1 MRLIRSHGLG
11 NDYLVLDS
19 GEPMSPA
26 RAQALCDRHE
36 GVGGDGVLEPIPS
49 AVADF
54 GLRIWNPDGSLAE
67 KSGNGLRIFAHWAR
81 HHRAA
86 PLEFGVEVAA
96 GIARCA
102 LDADGDLITV
112 DMGVATR
119 APALV
124 PCGAPLDRSPLVIP
138 GPRGPERLVVSA
150 VGVGNPHCVLFAE
163 DQDPAFLD
171 DENTLLEGQ
180 DALLDRLPWRRWG
193 AALERHPM
201 FPQRTNVQL
210 ARVLGPDRLA
220 LRVWERGAGETR
232 ASGSSACAV
241 AVAAFMQGRASG
253 AVRVEMPGGVLDVWV
268 SPALAVRQRGP
279 VVEIALVETRRSWPR

>member
-26 RAQALCDRHE
+26 RARALCDRHE
-36 GVGGDGVLEPIPS
+36 GVGGDGVLEPVPS
-49 AVADF
+49 DAAAF

-81 HHRAA
+81 HHRGA
-86 PLEFGVEVAA
+86 PLDFTVEVAA
-96 GIARCA
+96 GLARCA
-102 LDADGDLITV
+102 LEPEGGLITV

-119 APALV
+119 DPARI
-124 PCGAPLDRSPLVIP
+124 PCSAPLDRAPLWVE
-138 GPRGPERLVVSA
+138 GPAGPERLWVSA
-150 VGVGNPHCVLFAE
+150 VGIGNPHCVLFAE
-163 DQDPAFLD
+163 DQDPEHFSAQHAQG
-171 DENTLLEGQ
+171 EGG
-180 DALLDRLPWRRWG
+180 DPLLDRLPWRRWG
-193 AALERHPM
+193 AALERHPV

-210 ARVLGPDRLA
+210 ARVLSPERLA

-241 AVAAFMQGRASG
+241 AVAAWAQGRAG
-253 AVRVEMPGGVLDVWV
+253 AALSVEMPGGALDVWV
-268 SPALAVRQRGP
+268 GPDLSVRQRGP
-279 VVEIALVETRRSWPR
+279 VVEIAQIETRRPWPD

>member
-26 RAQALCDRHE
+26 RARALCDRHE

-49 AVADF
+49 DVADF

-81 HHRAA
+81 HHRGA
-86 PLEFGVEVAA
+86 PLSFAVEVAA
-96 GIARCA
+96 GRAACE
-102 LDADGDLITV
+102 LDAETGLITV
-112 DMGVATR
+112 DMGEATR
-119 APALV
+119 APAAV
-124 PCGAPLDRSPLVIP
+124 PCRAPLDRSPLELP
-138 GPRGPERLVVSA
+138 GPRGPEVLVVSA

-163 DQDPAFLD
+163 DQDEAY
-171 DENTLLEGQ
+171 LEDGHHHVE
-180 DALLDRLPWRRWG
+180 DTLLDRFPWRRWG

-210 ARVLGPDRLA
+210 ARVLSPGRLA

-241 AVAAFMQGRASG
+241 AVAAFMQGRTGG
-253 AVRVEMPGGVLDVWV
+253 AVQVVMPGGALDVWV
-268 SPALAVRQRGP
+268 SPELQVRQRGP
-279 VVEIALVETRRSWPR
+279 VVEIAVVETRRDWPV